1 MDRPI
6 NYEQE
11 TYTMEQEKSMTNVLQ
26 KLSAVRITLSAEEQ
40 KFLDYLIVTSSVEDD
55 VVAHGV
61 QTKRL
66 PMATPEE
73 EEDEVTTHRVQT
85 KRLVFATPEEEVDAA
100 AQTKRALMATPEEDE
115 VVAHAVQTKSVTK
128 IIYDAEKS
136 QYRVLRF

>member
-1 MDRPI
+1 MDRPT

-40 KFLDYLIVTSSVEDD
+40 KFLDYLIVTSIVEDD
-55 VVAHGV
+55 VVAHS
-61 QTKRL
+61 
-66 PMATPEE
+66 
-73 EEDEVTTHRVQT
+73 VQT